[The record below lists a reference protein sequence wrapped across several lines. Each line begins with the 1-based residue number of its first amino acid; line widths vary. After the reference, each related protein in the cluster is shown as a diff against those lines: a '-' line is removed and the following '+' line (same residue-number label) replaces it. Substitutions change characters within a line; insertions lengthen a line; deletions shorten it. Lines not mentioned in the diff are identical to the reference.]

1 MIAKNGPVI
10 RLRSAIVREKT
21 NLSPQNSEIS
31 TSNTT
36 PCRNTLSIQLKLQEK
51 RLITEIPRATHIRQK
66 LGLNKRRK
74 RDD

>member
-21 NLSPQNSEIS
+21 NLSPQNGEITGS
-31 TSNTT
+31 A
-36 PCRNTLSIQLKLQEK
+36 LSIQLKLQEK
-51 RLITEIPRATHIRQK
+51 RSITEIPRATHLRQM